1 MRYTTFLFLISAVS
15 AAVPAVTL
23 KCNADN
29 CLRAIRATA
38 PVFLTREQSADC
50 SSFFQSY
57 HTSTVTAEATH
68 TPKSATTTVVSAV
81 DAFGVEHCTPIP
93 PPPKLPSYA
102 TPCSN
107 AARFSSACACIGVK
121 ETATPVTITTTVEAP
136 SADGIATVT
145 ATSFY
150 IKIQETT
157 EPRYLSAVRI
167 DGDDYGTSVTED
179 ITKALVFHTTEL
191 GGIYYGY
198 PEDSSYFCSINPDLS
213 LVCESDEDAP
223 VFTSFGFIPEQEAD
237 GLTYPPIV
245 LAGKEGIV
253 WADYG
258 IQTIQLQVVP
268 IAPAC

>member
-1 MRYTTFLFLISAVS
+1 M
-15 AAVPAVTL
+15 
-23 KCNADN
+23 
-29 CLRAIRATA
+29 
-38 PVFLTREQSADC
+38 
-50 SSFFQSY
+50 
-57 HTSTVTAEATH
+57 TAEATH

-179 ITKALVFHTTEL
+179 ITKALVFHTTGIGYLQSNLGKVGPAADPEYPEL